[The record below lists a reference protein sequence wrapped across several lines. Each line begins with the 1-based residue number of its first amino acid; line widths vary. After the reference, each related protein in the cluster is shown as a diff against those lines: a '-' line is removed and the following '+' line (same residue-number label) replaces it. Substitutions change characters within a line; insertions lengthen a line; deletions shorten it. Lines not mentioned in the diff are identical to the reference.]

1 MFVRND
7 WANADAEIELR
18 VKSGWLSKEE
28 GHRLKTLLKMGET
41 PERTVTKEF
50 LSQTL
55 CRCSFFCIYKIRKLK
70 GLDVQIL
77 RHCLTFFSSVKHFFS
92 IIFMYYS
99 TYYYSVL
106 LYSTY
111 IIILLNYI
119 MILLLL
125 LCFA

>member
-41 PERTVTKEF
+41 PERTVTEEF

-55 CRCSFFCIYKIRKLK
+55 CRCSFFFAYKIRKLK

-77 RHCLTFFSSVKHFFS
+77 RHCLTFFSSAKHFFS

-106 LYSTY
+106 FSTY
-111 IIILLNYI
+111 IILLNYI
-119 MILLLL
+119 MILSLL
-125 LCFA
+125 LCFV

>member
-1 MFVRND
+1 MAFQRRRSPIKDSLEDGRNSR
-7 WANADAEIELR
+7 ANSDQR
-18 VKSGWLSKEE
+18 VSQSNALS
-28 GHRLKTLLKMGET
+28 
-41 PERTVTKEF
+41 V
-50 LSQTL
+50 Q
-55 CRCSFFCIYKIRKLK
+55 FFCIYKIRKLK